1 MNSQNFNLNLIP
13 GGVPVIVHLSQMDV
27 QSSGLSFSVYDGSAK
42 MSLTGL
48 SVGLHGKKSDGTIFE
63 YSAASVSSDSA
74 IFGITDQMTAVS
86 GKVECELRLTDSS
99 GNDRGTANFIIDVE
113 KSPIDGGVESI
124 SDLPEIIQN
133 VTDAKSAAASA
144 ASSASAAA
152 SSASSASSSKAAAAS
167 SASSAS
173 GSALA
178 AAKSATSAAN
188 SASGASGSASAA
200 AASAKEAASSASAAW
215 SSQTAAAKSESN
227 AATSQKAAASSAL
240 ASADS
245 AAEAK
250 EYRDAAAGYA
260 GAATY
265 SFMVDRDGYL
275 CLNYKEDST
284 T

>member
-48 SVGLHGKKSDGTIFE
+48 SVGLHGKKLDGTIFE

-74 IFGITDQMTAVS
+74 IFDITDQMTAVS
-86 GKVECELRLTDSS
+86 GKVKCELRLTDSS
-99 GNDRGTANFIIDVE
+99 GNDRGTANFIIYVE

-188 SASGASGSASAA
+188 SASGASGSANAA

-227 AATSQKAAASSAL
+227 AAASQKAAAGSETAAATSAQQ
-240 ASADS
+240 ASDY
-245 AAEAK
+245 K
-250 EYRDAAAGYA
+250 DQAAGYS
-260 GAATY
+260 GAAAY
-265 SFMVDRDGYL
+265 SFVVDSEGYM
-275 CLNYKEDST
+275 CLNYKEETS
-284 T
+284 

>member
-99 GNDRGTANFIIDVE
+99 GNDRGTANFIILVE
-113 KSPIDGGVESI
+113 KSPVEGGTASK
-124 SDLPEIIQN
+124 SDLPEVFQN
-133 VTDAKSAAASA
+133 VADAKSAAASA

-152 SSASSASSSKAAAAS
+152 SSASSASSSKTAAAS
-167 SASSAS
+167 SASAARTSAS
-173 GSALA
+173 A
-178 AAKSATSAAN
+178 AAKSATSASN
-188 SASGASGSASAA
+188 SASGASGSANAA
-200 AASAKEAASSASAAW
+200 AGSAKVAADSASAA
-215 SSQTAAAKSESN
+215 SASQIAASKSEAN
-227 AATSQKAAASSAL
+227 AEASRKAAASSASD
-240 ASADS
+240 SADS
-245 AAEAK
+245 AAAAK
-250 EYRDAAAGYA
+250 DYRDAAAGYA

-265 SFMVDRDGYL
+265 SLMVDRDDYL

>member
-63 YSAASVSSDSA
+63 YSAAVSSDSA

-152 SSASSASSSKAAAAS
+152 N
-167 SASSAS
+167 
-173 GSALA
+173 
-178 AAKSATSAAN
+178 SATSASD
-188 SASGASGSASAA
+188 SASAAKGSASAA
-200 AASAKEAASSASAAW
+200 KTSEGN
-215 SSQTAAAKSESN
+215 AAA
-227 AATSQKAAASSAL
+227 SQKAAAVSETAAATSAQQ
-240 ASADS
+240 ASDY
-245 AAEAK
+245 K
-250 EYRDAAAGYA
+250 DQAAGYS
-260 GAATY
+260 GAASY
-265 SFMVDRDGYL
+265 SFVVDSEGYM
-275 CLNYKEDST
+275 CLNYKEETS
-284 T
+284 

>member
-48 SVGLHGKKSDGTIFE
+48 SVGLHGKKLDGTIFE

-74 IFGITDQMTAVS
+74 IFDITDQMTAVS
-86 GKVECELRLTDSS
+86 GKVKCELRLTDSS
-99 GNDRGTANFIIDVE
+99 GNDRGTANFIIYVE

-152 SSASSASSSKAAAAS
+152 N
-167 SASSAS
+167 
-173 GSALA
+173 
-178 AAKSATSAAN
+178 SATSASD
-188 SASGASGSASAA
+188 SASAAKGSASAA
-200 AASAKEAASSASAAW
+200 KTSEGN
-215 SSQTAAAKSESN
+215 AAA
-227 AATSQKAAASSAL
+227 SQKAAAVSETAAATSAQQ
-240 ASADS
+240 ASDY
-245 AAEAK
+245 K
-250 EYRDAAAGYA
+250 DQAAGYS
-260 GAATY
+260 GAASY
-265 SFMVDRDGYL
+265 SFVVDSEGYM
-275 CLNYKEDST
+275 CLNYKEETS
-284 T
+284 

>member
-1 MNSQNFNLNLIP
+1 MKSQNFNLNLIP

-152 SSASSASSSKAAAAS
+152 N
-167 SASSAS
+167 
-173 GSALA
+173 
-178 AAKSATSAAN
+178 SATSASD
-188 SASGASGSASAA
+188 SASAAKGSASAA
-200 AASAKEAASSASAAW
+200 KTSEGN
-215 SSQTAAAKSESN
+215 AAA
-227 AATSQKAAASSAL
+227 SQKAAASSAS

-245 AAEAK
+245 AAKAK

-260 GAATY
+260 GASSY
-265 SFMVDRDGYL
+265 SFMVDSEGYL

>member
-13 GGVPVIVHLSQMDV
+13 DGGPVIVHLSQMDV

-48 SVGLHGKKSDGTIFE
+48 SVGLHGKKLDGTIFE

-74 IFGITDQMTAVS
+74 IFDITDQMTAVS
-86 GKVECELRLTDSS
+86 GKVKCELRLTDSS
-99 GNDRGTANFIIDVE
+99 GNDRGTANFIIYVE

-188 SASGASGSASAA
+188 SASGASGSANAA

-227 AATSQKAAASSAL
+227 AAASQKAAAGSETAAATSAQQ
-240 ASADS
+240 ASDY
-245 AAEAK
+245 K
-250 EYRDAAAGYA
+250 DQAAGYS
-260 GAATY
+260 GAAAY
-265 SFMVDRDGYL
+265 SFVVDSEGYM
-275 CLNYKEDST
+275 CLNYKEETS
-284 T
+284 